1 MLRIYNTLSK
11 QVEEFKAV
19 NPPEVRM
26 YVCGPTVY
34 DYSHIGHAR
43 TYIVFDTFRKFLTYI
58 GYNVKYVQNITDVD
72 DKIINRANKEGMN
85 PKELSEKFTRE
96 YFYDMK
102 SLGIEIADI
111 QPKVTEHIQDIIEIV
126 KTLIDKGFAY
136 NVSGDVYFDV
146 TKFSGYGKLSG
157 QTLEDIKAGARVAI
171 DERKRNPADFA
182 LWKKAKPNEPFW
194 DSPWGK
200 GRPGWHIEC
209 SAMSMRYLEVP
220 FDIHG
225 GGQDL
230 VFPHHENE
238 IAQSEAYSGKPF
250 ANYWMHVGF
259 LTVDGE
265 KMSKSLGNFITIRDM
280 LKKYKKE
287 AVRLLMLSTHYRSPL
302 DFTWDKIEQSDKS
315 FRRLMNTII
324 KTNQILKEYDE
335 IYPPHRLDDEAL
347 QDLNNVIMYENQ
359 FLKALNDDFN
369 TPAAL
374 AALFNLVKFTNN
386 YLERDKNNP
395 ALLLRIYGSL
405 TDFASLF
412 GILDETVLKKETV
425 EMEELDRFIELLVS
439 VRQKARSKKDW
450 ELADYI
456 REELKKLGIRIE
468 DTKTG
473 TKWMY
478 LGQ

>member
-1 MLRIYNTLSK
+1 MRIYNTLSK

-220 FDIHG
+220 FD
-225 GGQDL
+225 
-230 VFPHHENE
+230 
-238 IAQSEAYSGKPF
+238 
-250 ANYWMHVGF
+250 
-259 LTVDGE
+259 
-265 KMSKSLGNFITIRDM
+265 
-280 LKKYKKE
+280 
-287 AVRLLMLSTHYRSPL
+287 
-302 DFTWDKIEQSDKS
+302 
-315 FRRLMNTII
+315 
-324 KTNQILKEYDE
+324 
-335 IYPPHRLDDEAL
+335 
-347 QDLNNVIMYENQ
+347 
-359 FLKALNDDFN
+359 
-369 TPAAL
+369 
-374 AALFNLVKFTNN
+374 
-386 YLERDKNNP
+386 
-395 ALLLRIYGSL
+395 
-405 TDFASLF
+405 
-412 GILDETVLKKETV
+412 
-425 EMEELDRFIELLVS
+425 
-439 VRQKARSKKDW
+439 
-450 ELADYI
+450 
-456 REELKKLGIRIE
+456 
-468 DTKTG
+468 
-473 TKWMY
+473 
-478 LGQ
+478 

>member
-1 MLRIYNTLSK
+1 
-11 QVEEFKAV
+11 
-19 NPPEVRM
+19 
-26 YVCGPTVY
+26 
-34 DYSHIGHAR
+34 
-43 TYIVFDTFRKFLTYI
+43 
-58 GYNVKYVQNITDVD
+58 
-72 DKIINRANKEGMN
+72 
-85 PKELSEKFTRE
+85 
-96 YFYDMK
+96 
-102 SLGIEIADI
+102 
-111 QPKVTEHIQDIIEIV
+111 
-126 KTLIDKGFAY
+126 
-136 NVSGDVYFDV
+136 
-146 TKFSGYGKLSG
+146 
-157 QTLEDIKAGARVAI
+157 
-171 DERKRNPADFA
+171 
-182 LWKKAKPNEPFW
+182 
-194 DSPWGK
+194 
-200 GRPGWHIEC
+200 
-209 SAMSMRYLEVP
+209 
-220 FDIHG
+220 
-225 GGQDL
+225 
-230 VFPHHENE
+230 
-238 IAQSEAYSGKPF
+238 
-250 ANYWMHVGF
+250 
-259 LTVDGE
+259 
-265 KMSKSLGNFITIRDM
+265 
-280 LKKYKKE
+280 
-287 AVRLLMLSTHYRSPL
+287 
-302 DFTWDKIEQSDKS
+302 
-315 FRRLMNTII
+315 MNTII

-456 REELKKLGIRIE
+456 REELKKLGVRIE